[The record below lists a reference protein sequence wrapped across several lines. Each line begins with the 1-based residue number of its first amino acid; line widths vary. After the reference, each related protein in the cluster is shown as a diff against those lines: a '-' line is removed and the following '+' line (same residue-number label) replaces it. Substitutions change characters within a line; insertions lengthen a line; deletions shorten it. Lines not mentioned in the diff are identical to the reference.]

1 MTSIDRN
8 HGYAPIIE
16 PRMTFLS
23 SDQLQQ
29 IHLASLEVLERT
41 GVDVGLPEAVDLL
54 GEAGADVRDPTR
66 IKIPS
71 HLVDEALRTT
81 PHRITIYDRTGRP
94 AMHLEGRNCYFG
106 TGTDTPYVIDPY
118 SGERRPTRG
127 EDVDCAVRLSDALA
141 NIDFVGSMGS
151 VSEDEVPAQI
161 SDRHNFFRICV
172 NTTKPILY
180 TTWDRKG
187 IEDIYE
193 MAVAVRGGD
202 PENFRRKPF
211 IIQYAE
217 PISPLVHPCTSMEK
231 LIFCA
236 RKWIPVTYA
245 AGTMMGGTVPVTA
258 IGALVVTNAEFL
270 SGLVIAQLAQ
280 RGAPVIYGGCSG
292 PLDMSTSV
300 CSYGGPDA
308 YQNYIMVRELSAYY
322 NLPDFNYGGYSES
335 KTIDMQAAAEA
346 GLSIFQIGLAGS
358 SLVHDV
364 GYLESGMS
372 SSLEMILFCDEIIDQ
387 VRHFNTV
394 PLIDAQ
400 TLAVQA
406 IDEVGPGGNFT
417 DHEHTLQNFRKT
429 WYPKLFDRRNYQN
442 WSQDGEQPLGDVLR
456 KKVQQVLDTHQPE
469 PLPDD
474 VAKKLENIL
483 ARAERDLKSS

>member
-1 MTSIDRN
+1 MTTPKTSS
-8 HGYAPIIE
+8 GYAPIIV
-16 PRMTFLS
+16 PQLRLLS

-29 IHLASLEVLERT
+29 LHLASLEVLERT

-81 PHRITIYDRTGRP
+81 PHRITIYDRTGQP

-106 TGTDTPYVIDPY
+106 TGTDTPFVIDPY
-118 SGERRPTRG
+118 SGERRLTRG
-127 EDVDCAVRLSDALA
+127 EDVDCAVRLSDALS

-151 VSEDEVPAQI
+151 VSKEEVPAEI

-202 PENFRRKPF
+202 SENFRRKPF
-211 IIQYAE
+211 IVQYAE
-217 PISPLVHPCTSMEK
+217 PISPLCHPRTSLEK

-236 RKWIPVTYA
+236 RKGIPVTYA

-258 IGALVVTNAEFL
+258 AGALVVTNAEFL

-308 YQNYIMVRELSAYY
+308 YQNYIMVRELAAFYD
-322 NLPDFNYGGYSES
+322 LPDFNYGGYSES

-346 GLSIFQIGLAGS
+346 ALSIFQIGLAGS

-387 VRHFNTV
+387 VRHFKTL
-394 PLIDAQ
+394 PPIDAH
-400 TLAVQA
+400 TLAVQV
-406 IDEVGPGGNFT
+406 IEEVKPGGNFT
-417 DHEHTLQNFRKT
+417 DHEHTLQNFKKI
-429 WYPKLFDRRNYQN
+429 WYPKLFDRRDYQN
-442 WSQDGEQPLGDVLR
+442 WSLDGGKSLESVLR
-456 KKVQQVLDTHQPE
+456 EKVQHLLKTHQPE
-469 PLPDD
+469 PLPAE
-474 VAKKLENIL
+474 VTQAMEGVLE
-483 ARAERDLKSS
+483 RAAENLTDA

>member
-16 PRMTFLS
+16 SRMTFLS

-41 GVDVGLPEAVDLL
+41 GVDVGLSEAVDLL

-151 VSEDEVPAQI
+151 VSSDEVPAQI

-236 RKWIPVTYA
+236 RKGIPVTYA

-292 PLDMSTSV
+292 PIDMSTSV

-346 GLSIFQIGLAGS
+346 ALSIFQIGLAGS

-429 WYPKLFDRRNYQN
+429 WYPKLFDRRTYQN

-474 VAKKLENIL
+474 VAKKLENVL
-483 ARAERDLKSS
+483 ARAERGLKSS

>member
-1 MTSIDRN
+1 MTNMDPTK
-8 HGYAPIIE
+8 GYVPVIQ
-16 PRMTFLS
+16 PRLRLLS

-41 GVDVGLPEAVDLL
+41 GVDVGHPEAVDLL
-54 GEAGADVRDPTR
+54 GAAGAFVRDPAR
-66 IKIPS
+66 VKIPS
-71 HLVDEALRTT
+71 HMVDEALRTT
-81 PHRITIYDRTGRP
+81 PHRITIYDRSRNP

-106 TGTDTPYVIDPY
+106 TGTDTPFVIDPDT
-118 SGERRPTRG
+118 GERRPTRG
-127 EDVDCAVRLSDALA
+127 QDVDNAVRLADALV

-151 VSEDEVPAQI
+151 VSEDEVPAPI
-161 SDRHNFFRICV
+161 SDRHNFFRICT

-180 TTWDRKG
+180 TTWDREG

-211 IIQYAE
+211 IVQYAE
-217 PISPLVHPCTSMEK
+217 PISPLVHPQTSMDK

-236 RKWIPVTYA
+236 RKGIPVTYA

-258 IGALVVTNAEFL
+258 VGALVVTNAEFL

-280 RGAPVIYGGCSG
+280 KGAPVIYGGCSG

-300 CSYGGPDA
+300 CSYGGPDS
-308 YQNYIMVRELSAYY
+308 YQNYIMVRELAAFY

-346 GLSIFQIGLAGS
+346 ALSIFQIGQAGS
-358 SLVHDV
+358 SMVHDV

-387 VRHFNTV
+387 VRHFNAV
-394 PLIDAQ
+394 PAIDAQ
-400 TLAVQA
+400 SLALQV
-406 IDEVGPGGNFT
+406 IDDVGPGGNFT
-417 DHEHTLQNFRKT
+417 DHEHTLQNFKKI
-429 WYPKLFDRRNYQN
+429 WYPKVFDRRNYQN
-442 WSQDGEQPLGDVLR
+442 WSLDGEKSLRDVL
-456 KKVQQVLDTHQPE
+456 KEKVQDVLKNHQSESLPE
-469 PLPDD
+469 AVVQNMAD
-474 VAKKLENIL
+474 VLK
-483 ARAERDLKSS
+483 RAEQKNADS

>member
-1 MTSIDRN
+1 MTSIN
-8 HGYAPIIE
+8 QHLGYAPVIE
-16 PRMTFLS
+16 PRMTILS

-54 GEAGADVRDPTR
+54 DQAGADVRDPSR
-66 IKIPS
+66 VKIPS

-81 PHRITIYDRTGRP
+81 PHRITIFDRNGLP
-94 AMHLEGRNCYFG
+94 ALHLEGRNCYFG
-106 TGTDTPYVIDPY
+106 TGTDTPFVIDPD
-118 SGERRPTRG
+118 SGIRRPTRG
-127 EDVDCAVRLSDALA
+127 EDVDRAVRLSDALA

-151 VSEDEVPAQI
+151 VSKEEVPAQI
-161 SDRHNFFRICV
+161 SDRHNFYRICT

-180 TTWDRKG
+180 TTWDING
-187 IEDIYE
+187 SADIYE
-193 MAVAVRGGD
+193 MAVAVRDGD

-211 IIQYAE
+211 MIQYVE
-217 PISPLVHPCTSMEK
+217 PISPLVHPRTSLEK
-231 LIFCA
+231 LIYCA
-236 RKWIPVTYA
+236 RKWIPATYA

-258 IGALVVTNAEFL
+258 VGALVVTNAEFL

-308 YQNYIMVRELSAYY
+308 YQNYVMVREMAAYY
-322 NLPDFNYGGYSES
+322 NLPDFNYGGYSDS
-335 KTIDMQAAAEA
+335 KVTDMQAAAEA
-346 GLSIFQIGLAGS
+346 ALSIFQIGLAGS

-387 VRHFNTV
+387 VRHFNSV
-394 PLIDAQ
+394 PRIDAQ
-400 TLAVQA
+400 SLAVEVTA
-406 IDEVGPGGNFT
+406 AVGPGGNFT
-417 DHEHTLQNFRKT
+417 DHEHTLQNFKKI

-442 WSQDGEQPLGDVLR
+442 WSHDGGQPLVDVLQ
-456 KKVQQVLDTHQPE
+456 KKVQQILDTHKPE
-469 PLPDD
+469 PLSDD
-474 VAKKLENIL
+474 VVQKLKRVL
-483 ARAERDLKSS
+483 SRSERDSKEG